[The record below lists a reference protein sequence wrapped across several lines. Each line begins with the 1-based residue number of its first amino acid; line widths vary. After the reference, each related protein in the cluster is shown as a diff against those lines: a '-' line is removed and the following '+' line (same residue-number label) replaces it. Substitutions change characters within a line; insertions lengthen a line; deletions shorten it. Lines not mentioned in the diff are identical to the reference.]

1 MTSEQQVI
9 QGIAA
14 GLKENFGVEVPA
26 ENISLQPTKKEFA
39 GDFTLVV
46 FPLVKLT
53 KKNPEETAYL
63 LGEHLKKTLS
73 IVAGFNVVKGFLNIE
88 LSAQLWVQTLAS
100 IAADPH
106 YGNLP
111 ANGKR
116 VMVEYSSPN
125 TNKPIHLGHLR
136 NNFLGYS
143 VAKIMEANGY
153 QVLKTQVVND
163 RGIHICKSMLAYQ
176 KFGQGETPATQ
187 GIKGDHLVGDYY
199 VTFDRENKRQIAE
212 LVADYQAADPTA
224 DVEKLKEKA
233 GKSTALIQEAQ
244 EMLRRWEEGDPEV
257 VELWRTMNGWVYE
270 GFNATYEKIGVT
282 FDKIY
287 YESETYLLGK
297 KIVDEGLERGLF
309 FRKPDGSA
317 WIDLTTDG
325 LDQKLLLRSDGT
337 SVYITQDFGLA
348 DMKYTDFPME
358 KSVYVVGNEQDYHF
372 KVLKLVVE
380 KLGRPYADGIY
391 HLSYGMVELPTGK
404 MKSREGTVVDADDL
418 IAEMDSIA
426 RERTMQLGKIDDF
439 TSAEAERLYHTLA
452 LGALKYYLLRVEP
465 KKKMLFNPEESI
477 DFQGDTGVYIQ
488 YTHARISAIVRR
500 AVAEQVPFDGA
511 SFAAVGT
518 IAPLEQELVQL
529 LGTYPKKIQLAGQEY
544 SPATVAS
551 FAYEVARAYGRFFFE
566 LSIFNEPDPARRSFR
581 VALSA
586 ATGKVVRH
594 ALGLIGVEA
603 PERM

>member
-14 GLKENFGVEVPA
+14 GLKENFGVELPA

-53 KKNPEETAYL
+53 KKNPEETANL
-63 LGEHLKKTLS
+63 LGEHLKKTLP

-176 KFGQGETPATQ
+176 KFGQGETPGTA
-187 GIKGDHLVGDYY
+187 GIKGDHQVGDYY
-199 VTFDRENKRQIAE
+199 VAFDRENKRQIAE
-212 LVADYQAADPTA
+212 LVADYQATDPTA
-224 DVEKLKEKA
+224 DIEKLKEKA
-233 GKSTALIQEAQ
+233 GKNTALIQEAQ
-244 EMLRRWEEGDPEV
+244 AMLRRWEEGDPEV
-257 VELWRTMNGWVYE
+257 VGLWRTMNGWVYE

-309 FRKPDGSA
+309 FRKPDGSV
-317 WIDLTTDG
+317 WIDLTADG

-426 RERTMQLGKIDDF
+426 RERTMQLGKIEDF

-529 LGTYPKKIQLAGQEY
+529 LSTYPKKVQLAGQEY

-586 ATGKVVRH
+586 ATGKVIRH
-594 ALGLIGVEA
+594 ALSLIGVEA